1 MYKIEWYKLRSSIKS
16 NIIYFVTLV
25 ICIALF
31 YGFISLGDPYNPLV
45 QGNEKYD
52 FSMYAPMIRYCICLL
67 YTSDAADD

>member
-45 QGNEKYD
+45 PRK
-52 FSMYAPMIRYCICLL
+52 
-67 YTSDAADD
+67 